1 MKIQF
6 INSYGKLHEYNFIR
20 EVVPGEN
27 ITVYSDTGYAKFANP
42 EVEQYYKE
50 NNIRLVRA
58 NDYAK
63 INNRTIRSFFNL
75 LSGIRIILK
84 SRREKYDYCFVHF
97 LSTRRAILSYFVP
110 SRTKQVL
117 ITYGSDLLRRNNFN
131 NFFFKK
137 MIERSH
143 LIVFN
148 SGNLR
153 YTFEQ
158 AYGKQYE
165 NKCVDI
171 AFPCASFD
179 RLETLISGFKPE
191 DAFKRFNLPS
201 DKKIVVCGHT
211 STEDEQFEPMIDAL
225 SRINQTSKDECY
237 FVFFMTY
244 GSGNYLEYR
253 KRVEDKLKAT
263 DLNFTILKDY
273 LNYDEMALLH
283 SVSNIHITSITTDA
297 LSIFLQEEMYAG
309 ATVLYGKWLHYI
321 EFENE
326 DYGAIP
332 YNDFDDLTIKFNEV
346 ASGNIPPKPT
356 NLKHMI
362 ENLSSNESISNSW
375 RKILYGNE

>member
-1 MKIQF
+1 
-6 INSYGKLHEYNFIR
+6 
-20 EVVPGEN
+20 
-27 ITVYSDTGYAKFANP
+27 
-42 EVEQYYKE
+42 
-50 NNIRLVRA
+50 
-58 NDYAK
+58 
-63 INNRTIRSFFNL
+63 
-75 LSGIRIILK
+75 
-84 SRREKYDYCFVHF
+84 
-97 LSTRRAILSYFVP
+97 
-110 SRTKQVL
+110 
-117 ITYGSDLLRRNNFN
+117 
-131 NFFFKK
+131 

-153 YTFEQ
+153 YTFEK

-179 RLETLISGFKPE
+179 RLEKLISGFKPE
-191 DAFKRFNLPS
+191 DAFERFNLPS

-225 SRINQTSKDECY
+225 SKINQTSKDECH

-253 KRVEDKLKAT
+253 KRVEEKLKAT

-309 ATVLYGKWLHYI
+309 ATVLYGKWLHYV

-326 DYGAIP
+326 DYGTVP
-332 YNDFDDLTIKFNEV
+332 YDDFSDLTTKFNEI
-346 ASGNIPPKPT
+346 ASGKVPPKPS
-356 NLKHMI
+356 NLKQMI
-362 ENLSSNESISNSW
+362 ENLSSNESINKAW
-375 RKILYGNE
+375 RKILYNE